1 MQYHTLILS
10 TSKLP
15 IPEGVAID
23 FVTKLLN
30 RGLTGIEYFGCE
42 IDNPECYISDDMKLA
57 SEEIT
62 YIDFHFD
69 TADSIDYESLSE
81 TQVDDLISD
90 IIKKSANIE
99 VRADGKDVTVYL

>member
-1 MQYHTLILS
+1 MEHHSLILS
-10 TSKLP
+10 TAKLP
-15 IPEGVAID
+15 IPEVVTID
-23 FVTKLLN
+23 FVTNLLN

-57 SEEIT
+57 SEGIT
-62 YIDFHFD
+62 YVDFHFD

-81 TQVDDLISD
+81 KEVDDLILD

-99 VRADGKDVTVYL
+99 VRADGKDITVYL